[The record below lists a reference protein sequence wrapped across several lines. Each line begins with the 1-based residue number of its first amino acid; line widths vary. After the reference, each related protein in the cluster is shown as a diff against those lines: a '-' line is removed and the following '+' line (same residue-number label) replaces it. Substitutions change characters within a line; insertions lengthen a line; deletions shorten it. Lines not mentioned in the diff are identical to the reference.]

1 MSPNDTP
8 APEATTPEAS
18 DTVETQET
26 SQAEDSQV
34 SVPEVSEEAK
44 AETEVKAE
52 DTTEEKLLAGKY
64 KSVEDLEKSYKE
76 LESKYG
82 KEASEKAELSRALN
96 EAFATPAQTQVQAET
111 ETNDYEEPISADP
124 ESDKLKRDVAV
135 MKFIV
140 SHSDADAAAM
150 KEVLA
155 TDPIVAQIP
164 GYEARLEH
172 AYLKAKAVSQ
182 PKAVAEAQKQAQAQT
197 VAKIAEKEIAQVESA
212 KKAEPVEEE
221 SLLEK
226 ASLGKPDEAKQAR
239 LDLIRKNLINL

>member
-1 MSPNDTP
+1 MSQDDTP
-8 APEATTPEAS
+8 APEATAPEAS
-18 DTVETQET
+18 DTAETQEE

-96 EAFATPAQTQVQAET
+96 EAFATPAQTQAADT
-111 ETNDYEEPISADP
+111 GTDDYEEPTSADP
-124 ESDKLKRDVAV
+124 EAEKLKRDVAV

-140 SHSDADAAAM
+140 SHSDADPATM
-150 KEVLA
+150 KEILA
-155 TDPIVAQIP
+155 TDPLVAQIP

-172 AYLKAKAVSQ
+172 AYYKAKAVSQ
-182 PKAVAEAQKQAQAQT
+182 PKAVAEAQKEAQAQT

-226 ASLGKPDEAKQAR
+226 ASLGKPDEAKEAR
-239 LDLIRKNLINL
+239 IALLKKYHSNL